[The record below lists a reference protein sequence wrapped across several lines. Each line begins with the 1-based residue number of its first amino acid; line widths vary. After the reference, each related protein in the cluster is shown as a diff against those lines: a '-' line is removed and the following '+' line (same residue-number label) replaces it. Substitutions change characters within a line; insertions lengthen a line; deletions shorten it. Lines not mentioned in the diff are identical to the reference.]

1 MRGKWDQE
9 EIADP
14 NNDEEYYNNNNIN
27 NVDDNN
33 NYKKNIMIMIMI
45 NKDNGD
51 HLEII
56 DHKNKEPRAKF
67 SSLRDT
73 RWNRT
78 LFCGAIR

>member
-1 MRGKWDQE
+1 
-9 EIADP
+9 
-14 NNDEEYYNNNNIN
+14 
-27 NVDDNN
+27 
-33 NYKKNIMIMIMI
+33 MI

-73 RWNRT
+73 RWNR
-78 LFCGAIR
+78 LPFWEAITWELDLLMPVKKGIAYPAINPTSYA

>member
-1 MRGKWDQE
+1 MTT
-9 EIADP
+9 IILITLTITIT
-14 NNDEEYYNNNNIN
+14 NN
-27 NVDDNN
+27 
-33 NYKKNIMIMIMI
+33 KKNIMIMI

>member
-1 MRGKWDQE
+1 
-9 EIADP
+9 
-14 NNDEEYYNNNNIN
+14 
-27 NVDDNN
+27 
-33 NYKKNIMIMIMI
+33 MIMI
-45 NKDNGD
+45 NKDSGD